1 MAKFDKD
8 GNESSISYQIKLYVS
23 ARSMASS
30 LSNLVDNLAEGIHNI
45 KFKDC
50 NYFLEYESFSG
61 NLIKYECLSCD
72 KNYSNKIDD
81 KLKNKFQTTF
91 KFSNNDINYFILLL
105 RKSIYTYEYM
115 DDSEYFNETTLPA
128 KKIIFYL
135 LKCGGYYRCKSHRC
149 KKSLERLRNKKIR

>member
-1 MAKFDKD
+1 MKGSDFIFGSVQLMYYKCHAVSFIRGGSYFDSPDWMNK
-8 GNESSISYQIKLYVS
+8 E
-23 ARSMASS
+23 
-30 LSNLVDNLAEGIHNI
+30 
-45 KFKDC
+45 C
-50 NYFLEYESFSG
+50 NYFLEYESFNG

-81 KLKNKFQTTF
+81 KLKNTFHTTF

-115 DDSEYFNETTLPA
+115 DDSEYFNETTLPT
-128 KKIIFYL
+128 KKIIFYQ
-135 LKCGGYYRCKSHRC
+135 LKCGGYQRCKSHRC